1 MGLTAHQQLKMADLI
16 QLILTGHKR
25 IVLKG
30 SAGTGKTFLTSELIK
45 VLKTTLYQYGAV
57 YVTAPTHKALAVL
70 KTKIEEKPYIHF
82 QTIHSA
88 LSLKAIRDFK
98 TGRQTFIQKINP
110 RFPPFRAAQV
120 VLLDEASM
128 VGWELQ
134 KYIDGYPDLL
144 FIYIGDHKQLNPV
157 GEIDSA
163 PFLGQPIAWNMITN
177 KDGNTVP
184 GKPIE
189 WIPYPSV
196 ELTEIIRQ
204 GAGNPIIELS
214 RNLNQI
220 TSKKD
225 NLINSLGY
233 VFDNNRTYITDKLAE
248 VNGTDDLKYIA
259 WSNNDTNLINADV
272 RKRIYGIPKKI
283 ELGESI
289 VLNAPHRRYKNNEE
303 VKINSIEVITK
314 VFGIPSADSM
324 YTAEGLL
331 VSKRSNGTVETV
343 SLKVYSVNND
353 LPDFTIPDPE
363 AEDSDE
369 EESVSKGEIIILH
382 EDSHNQMTKLIKTL
396 KDRVAAGDIIWPYY
410 YQFIEQFADYT
421 YNHAITCHKSQGST
435 FQTTIMNVGNM
446 LFNKNKPELEK
457 LLYTGVTR
465 AAKTLVLYNVK

>member
-30 SAGTGKTFLTSELIK
+30 SAGVGKTYMTNEIIK

-57 YVTAPTHKALAVL
+57 YVTAPTHKALDVL
-70 KTKIEEKPYIHF
+70 RTKIEAKDYIHF

-98 TGRQTFIQKINP
+98 TGKQTFIQKINP

-120 VLLDEASM
+120 VILDECSM
-128 VGWELQ
+128 IGWELQ
-134 KYIDGYPDLL
+134 KYIDGFPDLL
-144 FIYIGDHKQLNPV
+144 FVYIGDHKQLNPI

-163 PFLGQPIAWNMITN
+163 PFLGQPIDWEWIKD
-177 KDGNTVP
+177 KDGNDIT

-189 WIPYPSV
+189 WVPYPSI

-233 VFDNNRTYITDKLAE
+233 VFDNNRSYIVDKLAE

-272 RKRIYGIPKKI
+272 RKKIYGLPRKI

-303 VKINSIEVITK
+303 IKIKTLEIDTR
-314 VFGIPSADSM
+314 VFGIPSGDSM
-324 YTAEGLL
+324 YNSDDIL
-331 VSKRSNGTVETV
+331 VPKRSNIPIETI
-343 SLKVYSVNND
+343 SLKVYSINHTNAIDD
-353 LPDFTIPDPE
+353 L
-363 AEDSDE
+363 E
-369 EESVSKGEIIILH
+369 EEEDDKKDKGGVVILH
-382 EDSHNQMTKLIKTL
+382 EDNHEQMTNIIKNL
-396 KDRVAAGDIIWPYY
+396 KGKVALGEIQWPDYY
-410 YQFIEQFADYT
+410 KFIEQFADYT